1 MLKSSGEG
9 EAAYL
14 STTSGTLNL
23 LATPENL
30 VNHCGA
36 RDEITAESTWL
47 ASKEKENDFLEL
59 SIHNDDVD
67 VADIEAPACF
77 FLATPSEVCS
87 LKGVNPAPT
96 LEGRLEQFNGF
107 SKTIPAREKTDYLSS
122 MERSPEL
129 PIVFSSGFAP
139 DVDNSLHTLPPFDID
154 EENEMIDNEVAFAS
168 QPNRNCRSYESVKA
182 PKFNLRPKPLSEE
195 EFWNADVLFRT

>member
-1 MLKSSGEG
+1 MLKCSGEG

-14 STTSGTLNL
+14 STTLTL

-47 ASKEKENDFLEL
+47 ASKEEENDCLKL
-59 SIHNDDVD
+59 SIHNEDVD
-67 VADIEAPACF
+67 VADIDAPACF

-87 LKGVNPAPT
+87 LKGVNPTPT

-107 SKTIPAREKTDYLSS
+107 SGTIPPRGITDRLPS

-129 PIVFSSGFAP
+129 PIVFISAFVP
-139 DVDNSLHTLPPFDID
+139 DVDNSLHTVPQFDFD

-168 QPNRNCRSYESVKA
+168 QSNVNCRSYPSVKG

-195 EFWNADVLFRT
+195 EFWNPDVLFRT